1 MIESILLIGGSGFL
15 GSHVARRLAARGLR
29 VSVPTRRRERAKH
42 LILLPTVDVVE
53 ADVYDEATLTRLCDG
68 QDAVVNL
75 VGVLKG
81 GRGKTHGQAYGPGFA
96 KAHVE
101 LPGRVARAAW
111 AAGIPRLVH
120 VSALKAAADAPSAY
134 LRSKAAGEMAVR
146 AAFADATIVRPS
158 VIFGAGDAFLT
169 MFAGLLK
176 LAPFVPL
183 AAPAAQFQPVWVGNV
198 ADAIVEA
205 LLRGEAAGQSY
216 DLCGPKAYT
225 LRQLIEYTGEVTGR
239 RRPIL
244 GLSPGLSYLQAY
256 AMELVGGPMTRDN
269 LRSMSVPNI
278 CDGGCVLPF
287 GLAPAALENV
297 VPTYLGRPSR

>member
-1 MIESILLIGGSGFL
+1 MIESILLVGGSGFL

-29 VSVPTRRRERAKH
+29 VRVPTRRRERAKH
-42 LILLPTVDVVE
+42 LILLPTVEVVA
-53 ADVYDEATLTRLCDG
+53 ADVYDHATLARLCEG
-68 QDAVVNL
+68 QDAVVSL

-81 GRGKTHGQAYGPGFA
+81 GNGDPYGPGFA
-96 KAHVE
+96 RAHVE

-134 LRSKAAGEMAVR
+134 LRSKAAGEAAVR
-146 AAFADATIVRPS
+146 AAFPDATIFRPS
-158 VIFGAGDAFLT
+158 VIFGAGDSFLT

-176 LAPFVPL
+176 FVPVIPL
-183 AAPAAQFQPVWVGNV
+183 ASADAQFQPVWVGNV

-205 LLRGEAAGQSY
+205 LLSGAATGQNY
-216 DLCGPKAYT
+216 ELCGPKVYT
-225 LRQLIEYTGEVTGR
+225 LRQLVEYTGEATGR

-244 GLSPGLSYLQAY
+244 GLSPTLSYLQAY
-256 AMELVGGPMTRDN
+256 AMELLGGPMTRDN

-278 CDGGCVLPF
+278 CGSGCVLPF
-287 GLAPAALENV
+287 GLAPATLENV